1 LISKTEILQDTD
13 PRCAELEA
21 SGYVMV
27 AESWGARL
35 RIGNNEDMA
44 NYADAVKKVLA
55 LEVHIQELT
64 VEFSDALFELE
75 LVNNSDY
82 PYTPAT
88 ARAVP
93 TIESIQTLW
102 RLGNRIYGAF
112 ASGSLIGTIATSR
125 SDEIVE
131 LDFASILRE
140 HRGKGIGKAL
150 AAAAILDWVN
160 QGIRVFATGGA
171 MVNEASLGTVKS
183 LGFSVEERWR
193 SYLPPL

>member
-1 LISKTEILQDTD
+1 
-13 PRCAELEA
+13 
-21 SGYVMV
+21 M
-27 AESWGARL
+27 
-35 RIGNNEDMA
+35 
-44 NYADAVKKVLA
+44 
-55 LEVHIQELT
+55 EV
-64 VEFSDALFELE
+64 
-75 LVNNSDY
+75 
-82 PYTPAT
+82 
-88 ARAVP
+88 
-93 TIESIQTLW
+93 
-102 RLGNRIYGAF
+102 GNRIYGAF
-112 ASGSLIGTIATSR
+112 ASGSLIGAIATSR